1 MEAEEGADELP
12 SGDSVT
18 DDGAAPASGLP
29 TGFPADGHDTEGE
42 GEELYAEAAY
52 DSEEDAGEDSD
63 TISDDAE
70 DGEEGERSADESETQ
85 DDVQEETDTQPSERE
100 RVLSTARR
108 EAQALLDAERA
119 RHKQEMDAFVK
130 SLGIRD
136 ADGNA
141 IESREA
147 LDTYNST
154 QRTDEARA
162 RLRRAGI
169 DVEALEELVSGNPE
183 VKAARAA
190 VAEAEREK
198 ARSLE
203 ERQRAAFDE
212 EIRAVGEIDPTVKS
226 ADDLRAKPYFDEV
239 YRMVGRG
246 SSISDA
252 VRLATYDE
260 RMRRVAEGSARSAA
274 QKAASKAHLVPTSS
288 RGQGAQTVPAA
299 VRNQYR
305 LFYPDATDG
314 EIQKMF
320 NDDQK
325 RMKK

>member
-1 MEAEEGADELP
+1 M
-12 SGDSVT
+12 T
-18 DDGAAPASGLP
+18 DDGAAP
-29 TGFPADGHDTEGE
+29 GFPADLPADGHDTEGE
-42 GEELYAEAAY
+42 GKEPSAEAAY
-52 DSEEDAGEDSD
+52 DGEEEAGEDSN

-70 DGEEGERSADESETQ
+70 DGERARGADESEAQ
-85 DDVQEETDTQPSERE
+85 DGTQEEADTHPSERE
-100 RVLSTARR
+100 RVLSAARR

-119 RHKQEMDAFVK
+119 RHKQEMDALVK

-136 ADGNA
+136 AEGNA

-203 ERQRAAFDE
+203 ERQRVAFDE

-246 SSISDA
+246 YSISDA

-260 RMRRVAEGSARSAA
+260 RMRRIAEGSARSAA
-274 QKAASKAHLVPTSS
+274 QKAVSKAHLVPTSS